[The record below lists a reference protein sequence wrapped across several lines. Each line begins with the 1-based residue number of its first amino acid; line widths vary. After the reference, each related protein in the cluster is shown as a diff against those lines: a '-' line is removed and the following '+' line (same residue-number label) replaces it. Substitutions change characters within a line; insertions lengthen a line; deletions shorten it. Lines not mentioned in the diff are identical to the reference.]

1 VSTAGPAQTARPRG
15 LSPLRRP
22 KEDASAMR
30 ITGTRAFY
38 TRYGFSFL
46 IATLFVL
53 AGILFSASRWASK
66 GLPSP
71 EKLQTIEPAVKT
83 EVYDINGELIHEFF
97 KENRSLVPLH
107 RIPQHLLDGII
118 VVEDRQFRKHWGIDI
133 FGIGRAA
140 VKNVFAGRVREG
152 GSTIT
157 MQLARNLF
165 LTQERTMRRKVKEAV
180 LALRIERMYSK
191 DEILEMYL
199 NQIYFGEGAYGVQ
212 AASRMFFGKDVDSL
226 ELSECAL
233 LAGLLRNPGE
243 YSPRRHPEGALRR
256 RNLVLNLMLDEEM
269 IAKEEYEEALKAPL
283 GVAAGRRTANQAP
296 YFVETIRQ
304 YLYERYGT
312 NQIYEGG
319 LRVYT
324 TLDLR
329 LQGAAEELFET
340 HLCELE
346 KTRRYPQQRCDQ
358 NVEERQEIGD
368 ENFTAYVQGAMIAID
383 PHKGHVK
390 AMIGGRD
397 FEESP
402 FNRSVQAKRQPG
414 SAFKPFVYVAAI
426 DNEFNPCDII
436 IDEPVSFIAG
446 DGKEWTPQNYDKD
459 FKGPMTLRYALQ
471 QSINIPAIKL
481 LRTLGPTTVASYARR
496 MGLRS
501 RIENVLSIALGTS
514 EVTLLELTS
523 AFGVIAN
530 QGIRAEPIMVL
541 RVEDKNGRILERNA
555 TRTEEALEEQTSYI
569 MASMMRS
576 VVDHGTAYGARARG
590 FYAPAAGKTGTTDDF
605 TDAWFVGFTPQL
617 VVGVWVGFDKK
628 KTLGPAMTGTV
639 VALPIWTDIMLE
651 ASKLYE
657 FTDFPRPPDIIE
669 VEICPESGLLALEG
683 CPERTMEVFRS
694 GEQPSE
700 FCYLHA
706 LGEPGED
713 FLEELKLRKL
723 RRQSREKIRE
733 F

>member
-1 VSTAGPAQTARPRG
+1 MEVKR
-15 LSPLRRP
+15 
-22 KEDASAMR
+22 
-30 ITGTRAFY
+30 TRAFY

-46 IATLFVL
+46 IATLFLL

-83 EVYDINGELIHEFF
+83 EVYDINGNIIHEFF
-97 KENRSLVPLH
+97 KENRSLVPLR

-118 VVEDRQFRKHWGIDI
+118 VVEDRQFRRHWGIDI

-140 VKNVFAGRVREG
+140 MKNIFAGRVRQG
-152 GSTIT
+152 ASTIT

-165 LTQERTMRRKVKEAV
+165 LTHERTMRRKVKEAV

-199 NQIYFGEGAYGVQ
+199 NEIYFGDGAYGVQ
-212 AASRMFFGKDVDSL
+212 AASSIFFGKNVDEL
-226 ELSECAL
+226 ELPECAL
-233 LAGLLRNPGE
+233 LAGILRNPRE
-243 YSPRRHPEGALRR
+243 YSPQRHPEVAVKR
-256 RNLVLNLMLDEEM
+256 RNLVLNLMLGEGM
-269 IAKEEYEEALKAPL
+269 IQKEEHETASKAPL
-283 GVAAGRRTANQAP
+283 GVAAGRLRANQAP

-319 LRVYT
+319 LKVYT

-329 LQGAAEELFET
+329 LQRAAKELFDA

-346 KTRRYPQQRCDQ
+346 KTRRYPQRLCEPAG
-358 NVEERQEIGD
+358 EEGRETRD
-368 ENFTAYVQGAMIAID
+368 ENFTSYVQGAIIAID
-383 PHKGHVK
+383 PDKGHVR

-402 FNRSVQAKRQPG
+402 FNRATQAKRQPG
-414 SAFKPFVYVAAI
+414 SAFKPFVFVAAV
-426 DNEFNPCDII
+426 DNEFNPSDII
-436 IDEPVSFIAG
+436 IDEPVSFMGG

-471 QSINIPAIKL
+471 QSVNIPAIKM

-496 MGLRS
+496 MGIRS
-501 RIENVLSIALGTS
+501 RIENVLSMALGTS
-514 EVTLLELTS
+514 EVTLMELTS
-523 AFGVIAN
+523 AFGVMAN
-530 QGIRAEPIMVL
+530 QGIRTEPVMVL
-541 RVEDKNGRILERNA
+541 KVEDNRGRILERNT
-555 TRTEEALEEQTSYI
+555 TRTEEALEENTNYI
-569 MASMMRS
+569 VTSMMRS

-590 FYAPAAGKTGTTDDF
+590 FYAPAGGKTGTTDDF
-605 TDAWFVGFTPQL
+605 TDAWFVGFTPEL
-617 VVGVWVGFDKK
+617 VVGVWVGFDRK
-628 KTLGPAMTGTV
+628 KTLGPAMTGTR

-651 ASKLYE
+651 AGNLYE
-657 FTDFPRPPDIIE
+657 FSDFSRPADVID

-706 LGEPGED
+706 MGKSRQD
-713 FLEELKLRKL
+713 FLDELKLRRL
-723 RRQSREKIRE
+723 RRQSREKMRE